1 MKNVNDATK
10 SFKLFTPA
18 LAGVDSFMAF
28 FGKIAI
34 FAETGGVIMATYTIR
49 VNERT
54 KAGRG
59 LISYL
64 RALGVIEEP
73 NDETMKAIAEIESG
87 KGTRCESFEE
97 YLEAVR

>member
-1 MKNVNDATK
+1 
-10 SFKLFTPA
+10 
-18 LAGVDSFMAF
+18 MAF

-59 LISYL
+59 LVSYL